1 MFDAPL
7 RVAVV
12 AELGCILSLQGC
24 LVLPCR
30 PSTTQGCHYHVST
43 VYNVDTVH
51 FCISVRRKIVIIKGL
66 EKGLPF
72 PN

>member
-1 MFDAPL
+1 MFDDLL

-30 PSTTQGCHYHVST
+30 LCITQGCHYASTIYHV
-43 VYNVDTVH
+43 DIVH
-51 FCISVRRKIVIIKGL
+51 FCISVCRKIVIIKGL
-66 EKGLPF
+66 EKGVPF

>member
-1 MFDAPL
+1 MFDDLL
-7 RVAVV
+7 RLAVV

-30 PSTTQGCHYHVST
+30 LSTTQGRHYYVST
-43 VYNVDTVH
+43 IYNVDIVH